1 MASSIAI
8 DSRVKDQIGRPVSHV
23 YRPRSRSAWKIQRA
37 EESLSLSRNSQEVL
51 IRAINAS
58 VAGVAASRTLQ
69 IPKKHR
75 YTHPL
80 FLFERESS
88 KERERERKSVPQRLL
103 HEASFAL
110 DLSKPEPESSPLI
123 TATPFLTAVENYR
136 GSSHNCIK
144 SKMLREER
152 EMLWTGLA
160 TVTGSSG

>member
-23 YRPRSRSAWKIQRA
+23 YRPRSRSASLGKYNEQKNL
-37 EESLSLSRNSQEVL
+37 SLSLSRNSQEVL

-69 IPKKHR
+69 IPKKPL

-88 KERERERKSVPQRLL
+88 KEREREREKVRSATA
-103 HEASFAL
+103 ASR
-110 DLSKPEPESSPLI
+110 SKLRPRPLQ
-123 TATPFLTAVENYR
+123 T
-136 GSSHNCIK
+136 
-144 SKMLREER
+144 
-152 EMLWTGLA
+152 
-160 TVTGSSG
+160 